1 MKHSF
6 DLFVFLNRSKYFH
19 YCSINRPESFIRSIQ
34 PLNITIYLRKQSL
47 KVIPNSGKGNRTFS
61 PCLVFMEVI
70 ATGLLL
76 HGSHCYCFMG
86 KGKLQKLERI
96 KKAGTFCLSLI
107 YRCREKMKST
117 KSSLYMS
124 FHNIF
129 QVNQ

>member
-6 DLFVFLNRSKYFH
+6 DLLVFLNRSKYFH
-19 YCSINRPESFIRSIQ
+19 YCSLNRPESFIIQ

-47 KVIPNSGKGNRTFS
+47 KVIPNSGKENRTFS

-76 HGSHCYCFMG
+76 AYCFMG

-96 KKAGTFCLSLI
+96 KEAAMFCLSLI
-107 YRCREKMKST
+107 Y
-117 KSSLYMS
+117 
-124 FHNIF
+124 
-129 QVNQ
+129 